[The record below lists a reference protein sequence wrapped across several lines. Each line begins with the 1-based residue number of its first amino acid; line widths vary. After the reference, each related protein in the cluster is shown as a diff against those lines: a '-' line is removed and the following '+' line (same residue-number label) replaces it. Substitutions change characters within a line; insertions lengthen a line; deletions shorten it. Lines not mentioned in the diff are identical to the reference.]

1 MQLDGK
7 QINENGHDYLMEAL
21 DFPDYYGN
29 NLDALYDIMSVYS
42 DAAVLC
48 VKGSSEY
55 GEKVLNT
62 LKEAAKETDRTAS
75 ACAYRWYSKL
85 SKDSSN
91 ACFITI
97 SGKHKSLNRKN
108 GEGTKCSQSLFIKI
122 LKLLNIIK

>member
-1 MQLDGK
+1 MNQKKKRWTTAEDSIVVAQVRK
-7 QINENGHDYLMEAL
+7 
-21 DFPDYYGN
+21 FPT
-29 NLDALYDIMSVYS
+29 NLTHAF
-42 DAAVLC
+42 
-48 VKGSSEY
+48 
-55 GEKVLNT
+55 
-62 LKEAAKETDRTAS
+62 KEAAKETDRTAS

-108 GEGTKCSQSLFIKI
+108 GEGTKCSQSLFTKI